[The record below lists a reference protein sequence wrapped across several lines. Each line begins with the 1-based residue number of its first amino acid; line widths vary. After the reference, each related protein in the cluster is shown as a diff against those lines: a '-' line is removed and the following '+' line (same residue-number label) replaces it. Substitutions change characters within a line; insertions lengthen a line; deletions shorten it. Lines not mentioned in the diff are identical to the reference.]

1 MGNILFPMSSLSN
14 MVNYDRDILLD
25 KLLQRLQMQNKKIT
39 NLRIRLLQLKL
50 QSGCSNQGKRHCM
63 RSSRDS
69 NSRDD
74 VIIEKL
80 ERILNQRFQIN
91 PIAQNQHKQHKSL
104 SEHFNS
110 LNLMK
115 INEWQKDHNTCNYHY
130 QYNQYEHMNPR
141 LNYYTIRNKDRYG
154 SIVASSDSFSWNE
167 Q

>member
-25 KLLQRLQMQNKKIT
+25 KLLQRLQIQNKKIT
-39 NLRIRLLQLKL
+39 DLRIRLLQLKL
-50 QSGCSNQGKRHCM
+50 QSTRSNQGKRHYM

-69 NSRDD
+69 RDD
-74 VIIEKL
+74 AVIENLEK
-80 ERILNQRFQIN
+80 ILNQRFQIN
-91 PIAQNQHKQHKSL
+91 PIAQNQHKSL
-104 SEHFNS
+104 SERFNS
-110 LNLMK
+110 LNLMR

-130 QYNQYEHMNPR
+130 QYNQCEHMNPR
-141 LNYYTIRNKDRYG
+141 LNFHTIRNKDRYG